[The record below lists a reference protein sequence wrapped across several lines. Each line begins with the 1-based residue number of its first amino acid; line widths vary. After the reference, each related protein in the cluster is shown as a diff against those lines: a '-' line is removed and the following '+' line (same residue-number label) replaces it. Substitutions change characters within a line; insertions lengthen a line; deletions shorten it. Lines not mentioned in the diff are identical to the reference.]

1 MFKDTTISYYKN
13 KETAS
18 GEPIEQLHLRGC
30 EVVPDV
36 NVTDKKF
43 GIKLLLPV
51 ADGMSE
57 VYILCD
63 NVRCNLLLNQIIII
77 FFLGGGT
84 KNMTPLFPLHIVM
97 IFLFLSRRRSMPS
110 GRQRVLWPPRAR
122 PWLTAPTGH
131 TFLLNPSHALPH

>member
-1 MFKDTTISYYKN
+1 MFFLIKLFCCCFVSRPKRLTLRPFKEYWFVFKDTTISYYKN

-51 ADGMSE
+51 ADGMNE
-57 VYILCD
+57 VYIRCD
-63 NVRCNLLLNQIIII
+63 NVRCY
-77 FFLGGGT
+77 FLY
-84 KNMTPLFPLHIVM
+84 K
-97 IFLFLSRRRSMPS
+97 FL
-110 GRQRVLWPPRAR
+110 VY
-122 PWLTAPTGH
+122 
-131 TFLLNPSHALPH
+131 